1 LTPRGGPKLSG
12 NAGGGR
18 PQLSPGEPEGG
29 TKSIGGPEQI
39 EQLPLK
45 GMLSAL
51 ARDQAVVLCR
61 LGRPE
66 RFPEG
71 TVLFKEGE
79 VSGRVVLILFGTVKA
94 SSLREDGRE
103 ILFAVLGP
111 GDLIG
116 ELSALDGR
124 PHSATAT
131 VLEPADVLLIPADD
145 FRAYVEAHS
154 HMALLLL
161 KILSGR
167 LRDADRKRVEF
178 GDHEATGRSLKRPG

>member
-1 LTPRGGPKLSG
+1 M
-12 NAGGGR
+12 
-18 PQLSPGEPEGG
+18 
-29 TKSIGGPEQI
+29 SIGGPKQI
-39 EQLPLK
+39 ARLPLK

-51 ARDQAVVLCR
+51 GRDQAVVLCR

-71 TVLFKEGE
+71 SLLFKEGQ
-79 VSGRVVLILFGTVKA
+79 VSGSVALILSGAVKA

-103 ILFAVLGP
+103 IVFAVLGQ
-111 GDLIG
+111 GDVIG

-131 VLEPADVLLIPADD
+131 VLEPAEVLQIPADD
-145 FRAYVEAHS
+145 FRAYVEAHPQ
-154 HMALLLL
+154 MALLLL
-161 KILSGR
+161 KILGDR

-178 GDHEATGRSLKRPG
+178 GDHEAASGSHSP